1 MHSALEE
8 LILQERLATGTVPL
22 GQYMERLFARERES
36 QGSGLLPLL
45 AEDTSPRYSGE
56 RGTVAARPPLTRA
69 RQRYLVRRWLQVG
82 AVGVAAL
89 GVGLLAWRWQR
100 PLPAGTSAE
109 RAGAAAAA
117 DAPLAASVMEGAMEA
132 SQLTGRGD
140 EPPQLLVGPL
150 PKVPTQALPLSPTIV
165 CRLLIDTHGAVVKAS
180 VFRSR
185 LDLTEYEDAALA
197 AVQRWQFKPALRAGR
212 PVAAWINWP
221 VRFAD

>member
-1 MHSALEE
+1 
-8 LILQERLATGTVPL
+8 
-22 GQYMERLFARERES
+22 MERLFARERES

-45 AEDTSPRYSGE
+45 GEDTSPRYSGE

-89 GVGLLAWRWQR
+89 GVGLVVWRWPR
-100 PLPAGTSAE
+100 PATAPATVES
-109 RAGAAAAA
+109 AGAAAAS
-117 DAPLAASVMEGAMEA
+117 APLAATVLEGALES

-140 EPPQLLVGPL
+140 EPPQLLAGPL
-150 PKVPTQALPLSPTIV
+150 PKAPAQALPLSPTIV
-165 CRLLIDTHGAVVKAS
+165 CRLLIDTRGAVVKGS